1 LSCLVEICR
10 VVRRQVAKR
19 PHGGLASAARREY
32 ACSGDLVECDR
43 SGSVQGGFEAGE
55 QRHHPTATD
64 LCKLGGLSEV
74 GDSRGRRNY
83 ARQQLGSW
91 RDWSGWKSPACAGRP
106 PPPLRLLPG
115 IQFGMPCPPSSLNA
129 TLYCYYKA
137 NKATGAAPD
146 CLVFCDERVRAHRFG
161 LIFQQGEPMTYL

>member
-1 LSCLVEICR
+1 MSCLVEICR

-74 GDSRGRRNY
+74 GDSRGHRNY

-115 IQFGMPCPPSSLNA
+115 IQFGMPCPPRYGSWADRNEAGKMHFGFPGTSWSLR
-129 TLYCYYKA
+129 LK
-137 NKATGAAPD
+137 
-146 CLVFCDERVRAHRFG
+146 RSR
-161 LIFQQGEPMTYL
+161 